1 MIAVAYSEVLQN
13 VCGRWVSIQH
23 PWMTQSNRE
32 GTSPIISLLLDRF
45 GVCSRRDQG
54 LIFNEFPPKIP
65 AYSTE
70 LFVIIVPC
78 TALKQ
83 RHQILYFI
91 FTWL

>member
-45 GVCSRRDQG
+45 VSVLG
-54 LIFNEFPPKIP
+54 EFRASFSMNSLRKF
-65 AYSTE
+65 
-70 LFVIIVPC
+70 LL
-78 TALKQ
+78 TAQNCL
-83 RHQILYFI
+83 L
-91 FTWL
+91 L